1 MSLDV
6 KLLNMYPKNQDNFY
20 SGVQPGKN
28 ITYTCYVTFKIV
40 KFVPQK
46 SRKLLYRG
54 TGAKHPRHDQ

>member
-1 MSLDV
+1 MSQDV

-46 SRKLLYRG
+46 LRKLL
-54 TGAKHPRHDQ
+54 

>member
-1 MSLDV
+1 MSQDI
-6 KLLNMYPKNQDNFY
+6 KLLNMYPKNQNNFY
-20 SGVQPGKN
+20 SRVQPGKN

>member
-1 MSLDV
+1 MSQDV

-20 SGVQPGKN
+20 SGVQPRKN

-40 KFVPQK
+40 KFVPRK
-46 SRKLLYRG
+46 LRKLLYRG

>member
-1 MSLDV
+1 
-6 KLLNMYPKNQDNFY
+6 MYPKNQDNFY

-40 KFVPQK
+40 KFVPRK

-54 TGAKHPRHDQ
+54 TDAKHPRHDQ